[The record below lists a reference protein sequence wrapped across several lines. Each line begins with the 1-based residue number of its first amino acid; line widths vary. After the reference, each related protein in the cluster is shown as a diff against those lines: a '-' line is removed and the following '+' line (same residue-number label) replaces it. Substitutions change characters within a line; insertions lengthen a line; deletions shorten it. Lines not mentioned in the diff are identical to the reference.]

1 MPPTDPISGKM
12 VRKKETELAEDQAEA
27 ARNRED
33 DGLNASK
40 PPLQLVCCRPFSHK
54 STEFNQLDQSI
65 FVGQMLFTNSRVAR
79 RWPSSGRTYWPPR
92 SSSLRAFWQDLR

>member
-1 MPPTDPISGKM
+1 VPPTDPISGKM

-65 FVGQMLFTNSRVAR
+65 FVGQMLLQIRGSRAGGRALVAR
-79 RWPSSGRTYWPPR
+79 TGHRVL
-92 SSSLRAFWQDLR
+92 LR